1 MSDNNS
7 IVKDIKN
14 IIDNTAKTYEIV
26 GNTYTNSPLHLVR
39 HKDTAKTLVFYD
51 LSSIVSILK
60 NELKQ
65 FELPIYIIVGSYN
78 KVCVVT
84 SLDGEKE
91 REVPYEVTCDNSPFN
106 FGRMYDYEDFVIA
119 LRSMFVQNTE
129 SEDLLKLLKTITNSN
144 SVEVEDDGIT
154 QKVTASKGVLTANP
168 TKAAPIRRLAPYRTF
183 TEIEQPT
190 SEFLFR
196 IRNNDTFSLFEADG
210 GAWKRQAVENIKA
223 FYTNAFEK
231 EIADG
236 QVIIVG

>member
-7 IVKDIKN
+7 IVRDIKN
-14 IIDNTAKTYEIV
+14 IIDDTAKTYEID
-26 GNTYTNSPLHLVR
+26 GYTYTNSPLCLVR
-39 HKDTAKTLVFYD
+39 HKDTAKALVFND
-51 LSSIVSILK
+51 LSSIVPILK
-60 NELKQ
+60 NEIKQ
-65 FELPIYIIVGSYN
+65 FELPIYIIVDSFDC
-78 KVCVVT
+78 VSVVT
-84 SLDGEKE
+84 YK
-91 REVPYEVTCDNSPFN
+91 VTCNNTPFI

-119 LRSMFVQNTE
+119 LRSMFVQNAE

-144 SVEVEDDGIT
+144 SVEIEDDGIT

-196 IRNNDTFSLFEADG
+196 IRDNNTFSLFEADG

-223 FYTNAFEK
+223 FYTDAFEK

-236 QVIIVG
+236 QIIIVG

>member
-7 IVKDIKN
+7 IVRDIKN
-14 IIDNTAKTYEIV
+14 IIDSTAKTYEID
-26 GNTYTNSPLHLVR
+26 GYTYTNSPLNLVR
-39 HKDTAKTLVFYD
+39 HKDTARTLIFND
-51 LSSIVSILK
+51 LSSIIPILK

-65 FELPIYIIVGSYN
+65 FELPIYIVVDGYNNVG
-78 KVCVVT
+78 VVT
-84 SLDGEKE
+84 SLDGEKD
-91 REVPYEVTCDNSPFN
+91 RENPYTVTCDNSPFN

-119 LRSMFVQNTE
+119 LRSMFVQNAE

-154 QKVTASKGVLTANP
+154 QKVTASKGVLTANS

-196 IRNNDTFSLFEADG
+196 IRNNNTFSLFEADG
-210 GAWKRQAVENIKA
+210 GAWKRQAIESIKN
-223 FYTNAFEK
+223 FYANAFEK

-236 QVIIVG
+236 QIIIVG